1 MLLPSI
7 VYIVGLVAVPFA
19 LAIAYSLSTAT
30 TGNPAIHW
38 AGLTNFKAVVA
49 DATFRRSLL
58 NSAVITLISLAAIVV
73 LGTVLALVLSKDF
86 HGKWIVR
93 FLVLLPWTTPVSLT
107 AIVWLWMFDSQYSPI
122 DWTLRALG
130 LIDGSLNWLGQPRLA
145 LAAVIIVQVWRITP
159 LAAII
164 TMAGLLSV
172 PKEIEE
178 QADVDGAGFWL
189 KMMGVTLPLTLPL
202 IAVSVLFGA
211 ILIFTDFT
219 VVDVLTRGGPI
230 NATQVVPS
238 WAYFKGIDGGDLAGG
253 AAVALFLFPVLLA
266 FAVLILR
273 AVRRME
279 VS

>member
-1 MLLPSI
+1 
-7 VYIVGLVAVPFA
+7 
-19 LAIAYSLSTAT
+19 
-30 TGNPAIHW
+30 
-38 AGLTNFKAVVA
+38 
-49 DATFRRSLL
+49 
-58 NSAVITLISLAAIVV
+58 
-73 LGTVLALVLSKDF
+73 VLSKDF